1 MTAILTLIFRILLAA
16 ALYGFLAWALIT
28 LWRDLQMQTQILQPR
43 KPPALHLAVDLG
55 GELIESDLE
64 QPEIILG
71 RDPGCDLQ
79 VPHETVSGRHARLS
93 YHHKQ
98 WWVEDLQSTNGTYLN
113 EDRILTPTVLTIG
126 DELLLGQVSIQ
137 ISSGKANGN

>member
-16 ALYGFLAWALIT
+16 ALYGFLGWALIT
-28 LWRDLQMQTQILQPR
+28 LWRDLQLQAQLLQPR
-43 KPPALHLAVDLG
+43 KPPVLHLSVDLN
-55 GELIESDLE
+55 GELLEVELE
-64 QPEIILG
+64 QAEIIIG

-79 VPHETVSGRHARLS
+79 MPHETVSGRHARVS

-113 EDRILTPTVLTIG
+113 EDRILTPTVLAMG
-126 DELLLGQVSIQ
+126 DELLLGQVSVQ
-137 ISSGKANGN
+137 ISSGKTNS